1 MFARWLAAALSVLA
15 GAPSAEAHGIAG
27 NRYFP
32 GTLTFDDPAV
42 ADELILPN
50 FSSLAHPNGN
60 ENVDDKIFAGAFT
73 RLLTEKLAISVDSSW
88 IQRNRTSFPQQ
99 AGFGLTSLSLKGQVL
114 EDDPHEA
121 LIAASLAWGIGRL
134 GNQAVDAG
142 GPSALQPGVFFGKGL
157 GDLPDRMAWLRPF
170 GVAGAVTAEFP
181 ISRRSTTTGIDPAT
195 GRLGLV
201 PTINGNIL
209 HWGLALEYSTLYLT
223 DRFTGGPPK
232 EEPLHQF
239 VPLVEFAFDTPIG
252 RGFGHKTAGTANPG
266 LSYVAETWQL
276 AAEAILPMNR
286 EAGRGVGA
294 RIQLL
299 LFLDDLVPTLF
310 GKPLL
315 SQ

>member
-1 MFARWLAAALSVLA
+1 M
-15 GAPSAEAHGIAG
+15 
-27 NRYFP
+27 
-32 GTLTFDDPAV
+32 
-42 ADELILPN
+42 
-50 FSSLAHPNGN
+50 
-60 ENVDDKIFAGAFT
+60 
-73 RLLTEKLAISVDSSW
+73 
-88 IQRNRTSFPQQ
+88 
-99 AGFGLTSLSLKGQVL
+99 
-114 EDDPHEA
+114 
-121 LIAASLAWGIGRL
+121 
-134 GNQAVDAG
+134 
-142 GPSALQPGVFFGKGL
+142 
-157 GDLPDRMAWLRPF
+157 GDLPDRIAWLRSF

-181 ISRRSTTTGIDPAT
+181 ISRRSTTTDIDPAT

-232 EEPLHQF
+232 EEPLNQF

-252 RGFGHKTAGTANPG
+252 RGFGRKTKGTANPG

-299 LFLDDLVPTLF
+299 LFLDDLVPMLF

-315 SQ
+315 SRSAYRETGTTRGSGFAAVLIFGVA